1 MKFSKSEYNKIKN
14 DPRISLWIDDWL
26 IPIISISDSERL
38 IINQSAR
45 KRNQESIS
53 EWIKSVKKIQTI
65 LLDDP
70 ELSRFLEIDITKS
83 KVEDRLTFLM
93 NYKDRL
99 KGQRAST
106 KKEIFYILRII
117 FNTLADMGLGQ
128 TKQIDFIYRIYE
140 ENNFENYATA
150 KNEDVKKALRERIR
164 KDQEKAV
171 KYFN

>member
-83 KVEDRLTFLM
+83 KVEDRLTILM

-171 KYFN
+171 K

>member
-83 KVEDRLTFLM
+83 KVEDRLTILM

-99 KGQRAST
+99 KGERAST
-106 KKEIFYILRII
+106 KKEIFYILKII

-128 TKQIDFIYRIYE
+128 TKQVDFIYTLYK

-150 KNEDVKKALRERIR
+150 NENVKKALQDRIR
-164 KDQEKAV
+164 KDQEKAM
-171 KYFN
+171 K

>member
-1 MKFSKSEYNKIKN
+1 MIDTIIMFNSKI
-14 DPRISLWIDDWL
+14 
-26 IPIISISDSERL
+26 
-38 IINQSAR
+38 
-45 KRNQESIS
+45 
-53 EWIKSVKKIQTI
+53 
-65 LLDDP
+65 
-70 ELSRFLEIDITKS
+70 EIDITKS
-83 KVEDRLTFLM
+83 KVEDRLTILM

-99 KGQRAST
+99 KGERAST
-106 KKEIFYILRII
+106 KREIFYILKII

-171 KYFN
+171 K

>member
-53 EWIKSVKKIQTI
+53 EWIKSVKNIQTI

-83 KVEDRLTFLM
+83 KVEDRLTILM

-99 KGQRAST
+99 KGERAST
-106 KKEIFYILRII
+106 KKEIFYILKII

-150 KNEDVKKALRERIR
+150 NENVKKALQDRIR

-171 KYFN
+171 K

>member
-1 MKFSKSEYNKIKN
+1 MKLSKSEYNKIKN

-83 KVEDRLTFLM
+83 KVEDRLTILM

-99 KGQRAST
+99 KGERAST
-106 KKEIFYILRII
+106 KKEIFYILKII

-171 KYFN
+171 K

>member
-1 MKFSKSEYNKIKN
+1 MKLSKSEYNKIKN

>member
-1 MKFSKSEYNKIKN
+1 MKLSESEYNKIKN

-53 EWIKSVKKIQTI
+53 EWIRSVKNIQTI

-140 ENNFENYATA
+140 ENNFENYSTA
-150 KNEDVKKALRERIR
+150 KNKDVKNALRERIR

-171 KYFN
+171 K

>member
-128 TKQIDFIYRIYE
+128 TKQIDFIYRIYK
-140 ENNFENYATA
+140 ENNYENYDTA
-150 KNEDVKKALRERIR
+150 DGDQEKALRERIR
-164 KDQEKAV
+164 KDQEAAMKL
-171 KYFN
+171 FN

>member
-1 MKFSKSEYNKIKN
+1 MKLSKSEYNKIKN

-171 KYFN
+171 K